1 MIRRMNPIFT
11 AIPAV
16 AFALGLGAHASLA
29 DPSRCQPY
37 MANTDEQSELIKV
50 SAEIVTVTGAR
61 NTVELNVDPVLT
73 QGNLCLTAS
82 RILATY
88 TPESG
93 ELVTMS
99 AFKDVTFFRGLDH
112 ATSDAAH
119 FDVETRV
126 LVLEGNVI
134 LRREDST
141 VAADQ
146 VTINLKDETVTLAG
160 NVRSA
165 INPVSGE

>member
-1 MIRRMNPIFT
+1 MEN
-11 AIPAV
+11 
-16 AFALGLGAHASLA
+16 AS
-29 DPSRCQPY
+29 D
-37 MANTDEQSELIKV
+37 QSDLIKV
-50 SAEIVTVTGAR
+50 SAEVVTVTGSQ

-73 QGNLCLTAS
+73 QGNLCLSAN

-88 TPESG
+88 EPESG

-99 AFKDVTFFRGLDH
+99 AFEDVSFFRGSDH
-112 ATSDAAH
+112 ATSAVAH

-126 LVLEGNVI
+126 LVLEGNVV
-134 LRREDST
+134 LRREGST

-146 VTINLKDETVTLAG
+146 VTISLKDETVTLAG